1 MPGLP
6 CCSSDIASVA
16 TFEPGMLGP
25 GPGYAAW
32 AAELAGRPTPG
43 GLLAAGDRLSVDDIA
58 LEVLWPMPGSVPRE
72 PPDAG
77 TGINNVSI
85 VLLGSVAGRRFLLTG
100 DVEQEVDPE
109 LLARLGHVDL
119 LKIAHHGSKTAST
132 DAFLD
137 AVDPTVAVASAGTG
151 NPYGHPSPATLSR
164 IEARGARVF
173 RTDRDGSVS
182 VVFET
187 TAITVRSSGGRP
199 RPTPRPT
206 RSGALGGTAAVA
218 FVCAVPQRSAGGRS
232 APSRAV
238 REPVLRP
245 RSGWPIR
252 SCTIGSMTVPDRIEA
267 ARLVRSLE
275 PPEWFLRHSRAVA
288 EVAAFLAAR
297 TAGRGVAIDRRL
309 AESAAL
315 LHDADKALP
324 KDDPL
329 RALGHGH
336 GSARW
341 LEERH
346 HAELGPSVEHHPITR
361 TARRGLVRDVAP
373 RVATRGPDRGLR
385 GQARSPAARF
395 PRRALRHVAP
405 TPPAAGTATPRPR
418 CAGGPANSRRSCAT
432 RPGSARR
439 RSGGCAG
446 RPPRSGPRRRMS
458 PAAPPSVA
466 LLWGDDDLA
475 TARAV
480 DGIAA
485 AHAAGSGIPLERWE
499 VRGDAGAATDLLGQ
513 IVERLSTPVMFG
525 GGTMAVVNNVG
536 PLLRRNDHRDALFGA
551 IGTLAPG
558 NVICFVEATP
568 SGTKVAP
575 QKRLADAITAAG
587 GIVREFRSPKG
598 GGLTA
603 FIEAE
608 ARERQVALGVGA
620 AKELATRIGG
630 FVQEGDAERRS
641 QTRIAATELEKLGLY
656 KGDGYVEV
664 DDVRALVAEAIPNS
678 VWALTDAV
686 GERRVARASE
696 MLDRLLDTTTRA
708 GDPQRPPPAD
718 PRAARGGRPDGGG
731 RGAAR
736 DRAGD
741 EDRQRVPHAQP
752 GGPGTGL
759 VGRGAAGRARW
770 PARARCDG
778 QGRPAVRRGP
788 RPAPPRVPPVG
799 GRPGRPRLTCN
810 SHRPST
816 GSATG
821 W

>member
-1 MPGLP
+1 MTVLDVGQGDAILVEGSRGGRLLIDGGPDPDRLLVELDRRIPPWDRRLDAVVLSHPHEDHVAGL
-6 CCSSDIASVA
+6 AMLLERYRVGR

-72 PPDAG
+72 PPDTG

-100 DVEQEVDPE
+100 DVEEEVDPE

-119 LKIAHHGSKTAST
+119 LKIAHHGSRTAST

-164 IEARGARVF
+164 IEARGARVL

-182 VVFET
+182 VTFET

-206 RSGALGGTAAVA
+206 RSGALGGRRAW
-218 FVCAVPQRSAGGRS
+218 PSS
-232 APSRAV
+232 APCHSGPQVPNPTSRAAH
-238 REPVLRP
+238 ESVLRP

-275 PPEWFLRHSRAVA
+275 PPEWLLRHSRAVA

-309 AESAAL
+309 AEIGGPPPRRRQGAAEGRSPPGPGPW
-315 LHDADKALP
+315 AR
-324 KDDPL
+324 L
-329 RALGHGH
+329 RAL
-336 GSARW
+336 ARGARPRGAW
-341 LEERH
+341 AVGR
-346 HAELGPSVEHHPITR
+346 APPDHP
-361 TARRGLVRDVAP
+361 TARRRLVRDVAP
-373 RVATRGPDRGLR
+373 RVATRGPDRGLC
-385 GQARSPAARF
+385 GQARPPAARV
-395 PRRALRHVAP
+395 PRRSLRIVAP
-405 TPPAAGTATPRPR
+405 TPLGRGTATPRPR
-418 CAGGPANSRRSCAT
+418 SAAGRQARGGRVRGGRGPPGGGPAAALDGRRLQG
-432 RPGSARR
+432 RGSA
-439 RSGGCAG
+439 
-446 RPPRSGPRRRMS
+446 MS

-499 VRGDAGAATDLLGQ
+499 VRGDAGAATDLIGQ

-558 NVICFVEATP
+558 NAICFVEATP
-568 SGTKVAP
+568 SGTKAVP
-575 QKRLADAITAAG
+575 QKRLADAVTAAG

-608 ARERQVALGVGA
+608 ARERRVALGGRRGEGA
-620 AKELATRIGG
+620 R
-630 FVQEGDAERRS
+630 DA
-641 QTRIAATELEKLGLY
+641 
-656 KGDGYVEV
+656 D
-664 DDVRALVAEAIPNS
+664 
-678 VWALTDAV
+678 
-686 GERRVARASE
+686 RRVR
-696 MLDRLLDTTTRA
+696 
-708 GDPQRPPPAD
+708 
-718 PRAARGGRPDGGG
+718 
-731 RGAAR
+731 
-736 DRAGD
+736 
-741 EDRQRVPHAQP
+741 P
-752 GGPGTGL
+752 GG
-759 VGRGAAGRARW
+759 
-770 PARARCDG
+770 
-778 QGRPAVRRGP
+778 
-788 RPAPPRVPPVG
+788 
-799 GRPGRPRLTCN
+799 
-810 SHRPST
+810 
-816 GSATG
+816 
-821 W
+821 